1 MNRRLFLQLAGAAA
15 VASTSPSAAGAQ
27 KTYPMRPV
35 RLVVGFPPGGGTD
48 AVARLIAQSLSQ
60 RLGQQVIVDNRPGAG
75 TNIATEAVVRAEP
88 DGYTLLFVGS
98 PQAINATLYDRLN
111 FNLVRDIAPVASVAR
126 GTYVMVVNPSLPVR
140 TVPELIAY
148 AKANPGKV
156 NIASAG
162 IGTPPHVAGEM
173 FKTMAGIDMLH
184 VPYRGDAPAL
194 TDLLGGRVHL
204 YFSSLSGAIEH
215 VKAGNLRALAVTA
228 ATRSEALPEIPTVGD
243 FVAGYE
249 ASGFWGIGAPKNT
262 PVDIIEKLNSDIS
275 ASLADPELR
284 VRFAKLGAT
293 AFALSP
299 AEFGRFVEAET
310 DKWGRVVK
318 FATIKPE

>member
-1 MNRRLFLQLAGAAA
+1 MNRRRFLQLAGAAA
-15 VASTSPSAAGAQ
+15 AALAPSSAADAQ
-27 KTYPMRPV
+27 TYPIRPV

-75 TNIATEAVVRAEP
+75 TNIATEAVVRTEP

-98 PQAINATLYDRLN
+98 PQAINSTLYDKLS
-111 FNLVRDIAPVASVAR
+111 FNLVRDIAPIASVAR
-126 GTYVMVVNPSLPVR
+126 GTYVMVVNPSLPVG

-156 NIASAG
+156 NMASAG

-173 FKTMAGIDMLH
+173 FKMVAGIDMVH

-215 VKAGNLRALAVTA
+215 VKAGKLRALAVTA
-228 ATRSEALPEIPTVGD
+228 ATRSEALPEVPTVGD

-262 PVDIIEKLNSDIS
+262 PVEIIEKLNREVS
-275 ASLADPELR
+275 ASLADPELG

-310 DKWGRVVK
+310 DKWGKVVK
-318 FATIKPE
+318 FAAIKPE